1 MENVD
6 LMSFG
11 SFTYDL
17 IENACREKR
26 LCVGGSG
33 AYFSISSSL
42 FDIKVIPAGY
52 ISNRVPERV
61 LEKIKEK
68 IDISFLIQKEN
79 LSFHIKYDEKW
90 NARYLKDLKEDA
102 ENFDFKVLPEPKF
115 IHVCVI
121 SSIEHQLEIL
131 KFYKKNKGPYISS
144 GTYLNRV
151 KKDREK
157 VLRIIELSDFFFMNR
172 IEAFALS
179 GKDKWED
186 VVNFFSSLDKC
197 VIITKGEDGAIFIS
211 KDKIFEVLSIK
222 VNVKDTTGAG
232 ESFAGGFIGSYIKY
246 KDPLLSLKFGVT
258 LSSFDIEDFGIN
270 RLINIKSDDVLRRFK
285 ENFHD

>member
-1 MENVD
+1 MEKVD

-17 IENACREKR
+17 IENTCGEKR
-26 LCVGGSG
+26 FCAGGSG
-33 AYFSISSSL
+33 AYFSISSSF

-52 ISNRVPERV
+52 ISNRIPENV

-68 IDISFLIQKEN
+68 IDTSFLIQKEN
-79 LSFHIKYDEKW
+79 LSFNIKYDEKW

-102 ENFDFKVLPEPKF
+102 ENFDFKALPQSKF
-115 IHVCVI
+115 IHVCVL

-131 KFYKKNKGPYISS
+131 KFYKTNNGPYISS

-157 VLRIIELSDFFFMNR
+157 VLRIIELSDFFFMNKR
-172 IEAFALS
+172 EAFALS
-179 GKDKWED
+179 GKNKWEN
-186 VVNFFSSLDKC
+186 VINFFSSLNKC
-197 VIITKGEDGAIFIS
+197 VIITKGEDGATFIS
-211 KDKIFEVLSIK
+211 KDKIFEVPSIK

-270 RLINIKSDDVLRRFK
+270 RLINIKPNDVLKRFK

>member
-1 MENVD
+1 MEKVD
-6 LMSFG
+6 LLSFG

-17 IENACREKR
+17 IENPYGEKR
-26 LCVGGSG
+26 FCVGGSG
-33 AYFSISSSL
+33 AYFSISSSF
-42 FDIKVIPAGY
+42 FDIKVFPVGY

-68 IDISFLIQKEN
+68 IDTFFLVQKEN
-79 LSFHIKYDEKW
+79 LSFHIKYDKKW
-90 NARYLKDLKEDA
+90 NAKYLKDLKENV
-102 ENFDFKVLPEPKF
+102 ENFDFKNIPEAKF

-121 SSIEHQLEIL
+121 SGIEHQLDIL
-131 KFYKKNKGPYISS
+131 KFYKKNRSYISS

-157 VLRIIELSDFFFMNR
+157 VLRIIDLSDFFFMNTS
-172 IEAFALS
+172 EALVLS

-197 VIITKGEDGAIFIS
+197 VIITKGKDGAMFVS
-211 KDKIFEVLSIK
+211 KNNIFEVPSIR
-222 VNVKDTTGAG
+222 VSVKDTTGAG

-270 RLINIKSDDVLRRFK
+270 RLINIKPEDILKRFK